1 MKERLRFRRISKIT
15 LSEETEIS
23 LNRATKSFQE
33 STKKDTIEEYPLYDI
48 LLESAEHIS
57 PSLISQRL
65 NTEVNQIE
73 PKQTPIVLYD
83 PSLGKMEIQEDVVT
97 TTDIKSVSIH
107 YEAPIIAD
115 INLNRRQVPTL
126 RYMDTQMPENV
137 QEEAVREIHVEPVD
151 VSLENISLAETPMLN
166 TDVLIN
172 EVELG
177 MGALGFVEQN
187 LPIFEELIESD
198 GKFPR
203 SFGESLNT
211 PFILL
216 IGEDE
221 YEWHIPIIY
230 ALKELFREITDK
242 HPRVTF
248 REPELLEEVEE
259 RVDSTEPHSLEQ
271 FSFEHRI
278 EFLDVRRMR
287 LAVDEFAKIVKGRLE
302 SAFLQQF
309 GILVVAVK
317 RRDLEKAR
325 RAIDVKGIQT
335 YVCSPNDLNSR
346 QVCSKVL
353 GINPLDDFFSGLESC
368 RRFLDQTLRK
378 FSIFVKRGEGATD
391 KFQYPLKVATFVYL
405 LNEIRKRRKAV
416 IESYEE
422 LCKFIKD
429 VMDKEKI
436 IKVEEPFNEEN
447 TIIPDLVYSPEG
459 ENEATYIE
467 IETLVG
473 TLEPMKK
480 IDESVEKYKNLG
492 QAKNIWIVLRPIS
505 ALLHYEELKV
515 RERAYKILYEDKKI
529 KFKVLTLKISKGK
542 PEWELVSLDSFLKGV
557 DHVKRVQKEG

>member
-15 LSEETEIS
+15 LSEGTEIS

-65 NTEVNQIE
+65 NTEVNRIE

-83 PSLGKMEIQEDVVT
+83 PSLRKMEIQGDVVAA
-97 TTDIKSVSIH
+97 TDIKSVNIH

-115 INLNRRQVPTL
+115 INLDRRQVPAL

-151 VSLENISLAETPMLN
+151 VNLEKISLAETPMLN
-166 TDVLIN
+166 TDVLMS

-177 MGALGFVEQN
+177 MGALGLAEQN

-198 GKFPR
+198 GRFPR

-278 EFLDVRRMR
+278 EFLDARRMR

-325 RAIDVKGIQT
+325 RAIGVEGIQT
-335 YVCSPNDLNSR
+335 YVCSPNDLNYR

-353 GINPLDDFFSGLESC
+353 GINPLDDFFSGLESYQ
-368 RRFLDQTLRK
+368 RFLDQTLRK

-405 LNEIRKRRKAV
+405 LNEIRKRRKA
-416 IESYEE
+416 IIKSYEE

-429 VMDKEKI
+429 VMDREKI

-459 ENEATYIE
+459 ENDTYIE

-505 ALLHYEELKV
+505 ALLHYEELKA
-515 RERAYKILYEDKKI
+515 RERAYKILHEDKKI
-529 KFKVLTLKISKGK
+529 KFKVLTLKIFKGK

-557 DHVKRVQKEG
+557 DHVKRVQEEG